1 MNTQILKKSPEDGV
15 AVPAPESLPFDSPL
29 RETPAA
35 EAWCAPKSAGP
46 AAESH
51 TEKPREVKQ
60 DADIES

>member
-1 MNTQILKKSPEDGV
+1 M